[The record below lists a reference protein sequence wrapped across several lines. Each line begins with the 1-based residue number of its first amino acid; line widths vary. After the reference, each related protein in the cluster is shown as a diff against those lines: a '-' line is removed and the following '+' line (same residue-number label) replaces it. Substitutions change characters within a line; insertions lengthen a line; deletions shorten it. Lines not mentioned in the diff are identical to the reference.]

1 MLRRDS
7 REAVLQPAMSCIYWH
22 ENTGN
27 HEYEVTVGR
36 RQTMGS
42 FDTQHICTI
51 ALVGQGGSGK
61 TTLIE
66 SLLARTGAIGAAGSI
81 ERGSTTCDYDPRE
94 KEHGHSVKL
103 AVTHV
108 VHDDTL
114 IHLLDTPGY
123 LDFVG
128 QSLPALSAVET
139 AAIVINATSGV
150 ELMTR
155 RMMHWAK
162 MRDLCRIIIINR
174 IDAEDVDL
182 ARLLSDIQTEFGP
195 ECLPI
200 NLPAKNGNDVVDCFF
215 QPDGESDLMPV
226 ADAHTALVDQVVE
239 VDEELMTLYLDQG
252 HIRPEQLHEPFERAL
267 REGHLV
273 PVCFVSG
280 HTGAGVDLLLNA
292 FSKLMPNP
300 TEGNPP
306 QFLRGEGDQA
316 EPLQAEP
323 DPSKHVLAHVFKV
336 EIDPFIGKLG
346 VFRVHQGTV
355 TPNTQLFIGDA
366 RKPFKVAHL
375 YQLQG
380 KNHVEVDSAVPGDIV
395 AVAKI
400 DDIHYDAVL
409 HDSQEDNHIHLK
421 PLDFPQPVFGL
432 ALEATRHGDEQKL
445 ADVLHRMSAEDP
457 TLKVEQDTTLNETVL
472 RGLGELH
479 LRLAME
485 KMEKAYGLQLAT
497 RPPRIP
503 YRETIRATA
512 EGHCRHKKQTGGAG
526 QFGEVY
532 LRITPLERGSG
543 FQFVD
548 EIKGGVIP
556 NQFIP
561 AVEKGVRSV
570 LESGPLSGHKMQDV
584 KVTVYDGKHHS
595 VDSKEVAFVA
605 AGRKAFL
612 EAVTKAKPVV
622 LEPIVDIEVLVPQ
635 EAIGDISGDLASRRG
650 QVSGNDALS
659 GGMMKLTGKVPL
671 AELDN
676 YQSRLKSITGGA
688 GSYAIEFSHYEQAPV
703 DVQQR
708 LVSEHKPA
716 QQED

>member
-1 MLRRDS
+1 
-7 REAVLQPAMSCIYWH
+7 
-22 ENTGN
+22 
-27 HEYEVTVGR
+27 
-36 RQTMGS
+36 MGS
-42 FDTQHICTI
+42 FDTQHIRTI
-51 ALVGQGGSGK
+51 GLVGQGGAGK
-61 TTLIE
+61 TILIE
-66 SLLARTGAIGAAGSI
+66 SLLERTGAIGAAGAV
-81 ERGSTTCDYDPRE
+81 ERGSTVCDYDARE

-103 AVTHV
+103 AVANV
-108 VHDDTL
+108 IHDDTL
-114 IHLLDTPGY
+114 IYLIDTPGY

-139 AAIVINATSGV
+139 AAIVINAPSGV

-155 RMMHWAK
+155 RMMEWAK
-162 MRDLCRIIIINR
+162 SRDLCRMIIINR
-174 IDAEDVDL
+174 IDAEGVDL
-182 ARLLSDIQTEFGP
+182 PKLLKDIQAEFGS

-200 NLPAKNGNDVVDCFF
+200 NLPANNGTEVVDCFF
-215 QPDGESDLMPV
+215 RPEGDSDLMPV
-226 ADAHTALVDQVVE
+226 AEAHTALVDQVVE
-239 VDEELMTLYLDQG
+239 VDEELMTLYLEQG
-252 HIRPEQLHEPFERAL
+252 DVKPEQLHEPFERAM

-273 PVCFVSG
+273 PVCFASAR
-280 HTGAGVDLLLNA
+280 TGAGMDLLLNA

-300 TEGNPP
+300 SEGNPP
-306 QFLRGEGDQA
+306 HFLRGEGAEA
-316 EPLQAEP
+316 EPFHSEP
-323 DPSKHVLAHVFKV
+323 DPAKHVLAHVFKV

-366 RKPFKVAHL
+366 RKPFKVSHL
-375 YQLQG
+375 YRLQG
-380 KNHVEVDSAVPGDIV
+380 KEHVEIDQAVPGDIV
-395 AVAKI
+395 AVAKV
-400 DDIHYDAVL
+400 DDIHFDAVL
-409 HDSQEDNHIHLK
+409 HDAQEDSHIHLK

-432 ALEATRHGDEQKL
+432 ALEATRHGDEQKM
-445 ADVLHRMSAEDP
+445 ADVLHRMSSEDP
-457 TLKVEQDTTLNETVL
+457 TLKIEHDTTLNETVL
-472 RGLGELH
+472 RGLGDLH
-479 LRLAME
+479 LRLTME
-485 KMEKAYGLQLAT
+485 KMEKTFGLQLAT

-512 EGHCRHKKQTGGAG
+512 QGHCRHKKQTGGAG

-532 LRITPLERGSG
+532 LRIAPLERGSG

-548 EIKGGVIP
+548 ESKGGVIP

-584 KVTVYDGKHHS
+584 KVIVYDGKHHS

-605 AGRKAFL
+605 AGRKAFIS
-612 EAVTKAKPVV
+612 AVEKAKPVV
-622 LEPIVDIEVLVPQ
+622 LEPIVDIEVMVPQ

-688 GSYAIEFSHYEQAPV
+688 GSYAIQFSHYEQVPPN
-703 DVQQR
+703 VQQQ

-716 QQED
+716 QED

>member
-1 MLRRDS
+1 M
-7 REAVLQPAMSCIYWH
+7 H
-22 ENTGN
+22 
-27 HEYEVTVGR
+27 
-36 RQTMGS
+36 TMGS
-42 FDTQHICTI
+42 FDTQHIRTI
-51 ALVGQGGSGK
+51 GFVGQGGAGK

-66 SLLARTGAIGAAGSI
+66 GLLERSGAIGAAGSV
-81 ERGSTTCDYDPRE
+81 ERGSTVCDYDARE

-103 AVTHV
+103 ALTNIA
-108 VHDDTL
+108 HDDTL
-114 IHLLDTPGY
+114 IYLIDTPGY

-139 AAIVINATSGV
+139 AVIVINAPSGV

-155 RMMHWAK
+155 RMMEWARS
-162 MRDLCRIIIINR
+162 RDLCRMIIINR
-174 IDAEDVDL
+174 IDAEGVDL
-182 ARLLSDIQTEFGP
+182 PSLLKNIRAEFGT

-200 NLPAKNGNDVVDCFF
+200 NLPTNNGTEVVDCFF

-226 ADAHTALVDQVVE
+226 AEAHTALVDQVVE
-239 VDEELMTLYLDQG
+239 VDEELMELYLDQG
-252 HIRPEQLHEPFERAL
+252 HVKPEQLHEPFERAL

-273 PVCFVSG
+273 PVCFTSARS
-280 HTGAGVDLLLNA
+280 GAGMDLLLNA
-292 FSKLMPNP
+292 LSRLMPNP

-306 QFLRGEGDQA
+306 QFLRGEDAEA
-316 EPLQAEP
+316 EPFHSEP

-366 RKPFKVAHL
+366 RKPFKVSHL
-375 YQLQG
+375 YRLQG
-380 KNHVEVDSAVPGDIV
+380 KTHVEIDHAVPGDIV
-395 AVAKI
+395 AVAKV
-400 DDIHYDAVL
+400 DDIHFDAVL
-409 HDSQEDNHIHLK
+409 HDAQEDNHIHLK

-432 ALEATRHGDEQKL
+432 ALEAIRHGDEQKM
-445 ADVLHRMSAEDP
+445 ADVLHRMCSEDP
-457 TLKVEQDTTLNETVL
+457 TLRIEHDTTLNETVL
-472 RGLGELH
+472 RGLGDLH
-479 LRLAME
+479 LRLTME
-485 KMEKAYGLQLAT
+485 KMEKTFGLQLAT

-512 EGHCRHKKQTGGAG
+512 QGHCRHKKQTGGAG

-532 LRITPLERGSG
+532 LRIAPLERGAG

-570 LESGPLSGHKMQDV
+570 LDSGPLSGHKMQDV

-605 AGRKAFL
+605 AGRKAFVD
-612 EAVTKAKPVV
+612 AVEKAKPVV
-622 LEPIVDIEVLVPQ
+622 LEPIVDIEVMVPQ

-688 GSYAIEFSHYEQAPV
+688 GSYAIEFSHYEQVPPN
-703 DVQQR
+703 VQQQ
-708 LVSEHKPA
+708 LVAEHKPA
-716 QQED
+716 QQDD

>member
-1 MLRRDS
+1 
-7 REAVLQPAMSCIYWH
+7 
-22 ENTGN
+22 
-27 HEYEVTVGR
+27 
-36 RQTMGS
+36 MGS
-42 FDTQHICTI
+42 FDTQHIRTI
-51 ALVGQGGSGK
+51 GLVGQGGAGK
-61 TTLIE
+61 TILIE
-66 SLLARTGAIGAAGSI
+66 SLLERSGAIGAAGAV
-81 ERGSTTCDYDPRE
+81 ERGSTVCDYDARE

-103 AVTHV
+103 ALANVI
-108 VHDDTL
+108 HDDTL
-114 IHLLDTPGY
+114 IYLIDTPGY

-139 AAIVINATSGV
+139 AAIVINAPSGV

-155 RMMHWAK
+155 RMMEWAK
-162 MRDLCRIIIINR
+162 SRDLCRMIIINR
-174 IDAEDVDL
+174 IDAEGVDL
-182 ARLLSDIQTEFGP
+182 PKLLKDIQAEFGS

-200 NLPAKNGNDVVDCFF
+200 NLPANNGTEVVDCFF
-215 QPDGESDLMPV
+215 QPEGDSDLMPV
-226 ADAHTALVDQVVE
+226 AEAHTALVDQVVE
-239 VDEELMTLYLDQG
+239 VDEELMTLYLEQG
-252 HIRPEQLHEPFERAL
+252 DVKPEQLHEPFERAM

-273 PVCFVSG
+273 PVCFASAR
-280 HTGAGVDLLLNA
+280 TGAGMDLLLNA

-306 QFLRGEGDQA
+306 HFLRGEGPEA
-316 EPLQAEP
+316 EPFHSEP
-323 DPSKHVLAHVFKV
+323 DPAKHVLAHVFKV

-366 RKPFKVAHL
+366 RKPFKVSHL
-375 YQLQG
+375 YRLQG
-380 KNHVEVDSAVPGDIV
+380 KEHVEIDQAVPGDIV
-395 AVAKI
+395 AVAKV
-400 DDIHYDAVL
+400 DDIHFDAVL
-409 HDSQEDNHIHLK
+409 HDAQEDSHIHLK

-432 ALEATRHGDEQKL
+432 ALEATRHGDEQKM
-445 ADVLHRMSAEDP
+445 ADVLHRMSSEDP
-457 TLKVEQDTTLNETVL
+457 TLKIEHDTTLNETVL
-472 RGLGELH
+472 RGLGDLH
-479 LRLAME
+479 LRLTME
-485 KMEKAYGLQLAT
+485 KMEKTFGLQLAT

-512 EGHCRHKKQTGGAG
+512 QGHCRHKKQTGGAG

-532 LRITPLERGSG
+532 LRIAPLERGSG

-548 EIKGGVIP
+548 ESKGGVIP

-584 KVTVYDGKHHS
+584 KVIVYDGKHHS

-605 AGRKAFL
+605 AGRKAFIS
-612 EAVTKAKPVV
+612 AVEKAKPVV
-622 LEPIVDIEVLVPQ
+622 LEPIVDIEVMVPQ

-688 GSYAIEFSHYEQAPV
+688 GSYAIQFSHYEQVPPN
-703 DVQQR
+703 VQQQ

-716 QQED
+716 QED

>member
-1 MLRRDS
+1 
-7 REAVLQPAMSCIYWH
+7 
-22 ENTGN
+22 
-27 HEYEVTVGR
+27 
-36 RQTMGS
+36 MGS
-42 FDTQHICTI
+42 FDTQHIRTI
-51 ALVGQGGSGK
+51 GLVGQGGSGK

-66 SLLARTGAIGAAGSI
+66 GLLERTGAIGAAGSV
-81 ERGSTTCDYDPRE
+81 ERGSTVGDYDARE

-103 AVTHV
+103 AVTNV
-108 VHDDTL
+108 ALDDTL
-114 IHLLDTPGY
+114 IYLIDTPGY

-139 AAIVINATSGV
+139 AAIVINAPSGV

-155 RMMHWAK
+155 RMMEWAK
-162 MRDLCRIIIINR
+162 SRDLCRMIIINR
-174 IDAEDVDL
+174 IDAEGVDL
-182 ARLLSDIQTEFGP
+182 PNLLKDIQAEFGS

-200 NLPAKNGNDVVDCFF
+200 NLPANNSSEVVDCFF
-215 QPDGESDLMPV
+215 QPEGESDLMPI
-226 ADAHTALVDQVVE
+226 AEAHTALVDQVVE
-239 VDEELMTLYLDQG
+239 VDEELMELYLEQG
-252 HIRPEQLHEPFERAL
+252 DVKPEQLHEPFERAL

-273 PVCFVSG
+273 PVCFVSAR
-280 HTGAGVDLLLNA
+280 TGAGMDLLLNA

-306 QFLRGEGDQA
+306 QFLRGEGAEA
-316 EPLQAEP
+316 EPFHSDP

-366 RKPFKVAHL
+366 RKPFKVSHL
-375 YQLQG
+375 YRLQG
-380 KNHVEVDSAVPGDIV
+380 KDHVEIKTAGPGDIV
-395 AVAKI
+395 AVAKV
-400 DDIHYDAVL
+400 DDIHFDAVL
-409 HDSQEDNHIHLK
+409 HDAQEDSHIHLK

-432 ALEATRHGDEQKL
+432 ALEATRHGDEQKM
-445 ADVLHRMSAEDP
+445 ADVLHRMSSEDP
-457 TLKVEQDTTLNETVL
+457 TLRIEHDTTLNETVL
-472 RGLGELH
+472 RGLGDLH
-479 LRLAME
+479 LRLTME
-485 KMEKAYGLQLAT
+485 KMEKTFGLQLAT

-503 YRETIRATA
+503 YRETIRGTA

-532 LRITPLERGSG
+532 LRIAPLERGTG

-570 LESGPLSGHKMQDV
+570 LDSGPLSGHKMQDV

-605 AGRKAFL
+605 AGRKAFIS
-612 EAVTKAKPVV
+612 AVEKAKPVV
-622 LEPIVDIEVLVPQ
+622 LEPIVDIEVMVPQ
-635 EAIGDISGDLASRRG
+635 EAIGDISGDLAQRRG

-688 GSYAIEFSHYEQAPV
+688 GSYAIEFSHYEQVPPN
-703 DVQQR
+703 VQQQ

>member
-1 MLRRDS
+1 
-7 REAVLQPAMSCIYWH
+7 
-22 ENTGN
+22 
-27 HEYEVTVGR
+27 
-36 RQTMGS
+36 MGS
-42 FDTQHICTI
+42 FDTEHVRTI

-66 SLLARTGAIGAAGSI
+66 SLLAHTGAIGTAGSI
-81 ERGSTTCDYDPRE
+81 ARGSTVCDYDPRE
-94 KEHGHSVKL
+94 KEHGHSIKL
-103 AVTHV
+103 AVTNIT
-108 VHDDTL
+108 HDGNL

-128 QSLPALSAVET
+128 QSLSALSAVET
-139 AAIVINATSGV
+139 AAIVINAPSGI

-155 RMMHWAK
+155 RMMNWAQS
-162 MRDLCRIIIINR
+162 RGLCRIIIINR
-174 IDAEDVDL
+174 IDADGVDL
-182 ARLLSDIQTEFGP
+182 AGLLADIQAEFGS

-200 NLPAKNGNDVVDCFF
+200 NLPASNATKVIDCFF
-215 QPDGESDLMPV
+215 RPDGESDLMPV
-226 ADAHTALVDQVVE
+226 AEAHTSLVDQVVE
-239 VDEELMTLYLDQG
+239 VDEELMAMYLDQG
-252 HIRPEQLHEPFERAL
+252 HITPEQLHEPFERAL

-273 PVCFVSG
+273 PVCFVSAQ
-280 HTGAGVDLLLNA
+280 TGAGIDLLLDA

-300 TEGNPP
+300 AEGNPP
-306 QFLRGEGDQA
+306 PFLRGEGEEA
-316 EPLQAEP
+316 KPLQAVP

-366 RKPFKVAHL
+366 RKPFKVSHL
-375 YQLQG
+375 YRLQG
-380 KNHVEVDSAVPGDIV
+380 KDHVEVNAAVPGDIV
-395 AVAKI
+395 AVAKV
-400 DDIHYDAVL
+400 DDIHFDAVL
-409 HDSQEDNHIHLK
+409 HDSQEDNHIHLE

-432 ALEATRHGDEQKL
+432 ALEPTRHGDEQKM

-457 TLKVEQDTTLNETVL
+457 TLIIEQDTTLNETVV

-479 LRLAME
+479 LRLSLE
-485 KMEKAYGLQLAT
+485 KMEKSYGLQVST

-532 LRITPLERGSG
+532 LRIAPLERGSG

-561 AVEKGVRSV
+561 AVEKGVRSM

-612 EAVTKAKPVV
+612 DAVQKAKPVV
-622 LEPIVDIEVLVPQ
+622 LEPVVNIEVTVPQ

-676 YQSRLKSITGGA
+676 YQSRLKSMTGGA
-688 GSYAIEFSHYEQAPV
+688 GSYSIEFSHYETAPPN
-703 DVQQR
+703 VQQQ
-708 LVSEHKPA
+708 LVAEHKPA
-716 QQED
+716 QHDD

>member
-1 MLRRDS
+1 
-7 REAVLQPAMSCIYWH
+7 
-22 ENTGN
+22 
-27 HEYEVTVGR
+27 
-36 RQTMGS
+36 MGS
-42 FDTQHICTI
+42 FDTQHIRTI
-51 ALVGQGGSGK
+51 GLVGQGGAGK
-61 TTLIE
+61 TILIE
-66 SLLARTGAIGAAGSI
+66 SLLERSGAIGAAGAV
-81 ERGSTTCDYDPRE
+81 ERGSTVCDYDARE

-103 AVTHV
+103 AVANV
-108 VHDDTL
+108 IHDDTL
-114 IHLLDTPGY
+114 IYLIDTPGY

-139 AAIVINATSGV
+139 AAIVINAPSGV

-155 RMMHWAK
+155 RMMEWAK
-162 MRDLCRIIIINR
+162 SRDLCRMIIINR
-174 IDAEDVDL
+174 IDAEGVDL
-182 ARLLSDIQTEFGP
+182 PKLLKDIQAEFGS

-200 NLPAKNGNDVVDCFF
+200 NLPANNGTEVVDCFF
-215 QPDGESDLMPV
+215 QPEGDSDLMPV
-226 ADAHTALVDQVVE
+226 AEAHTALVDQVVE
-239 VDEELMTLYLDQG
+239 VDEELMTLYLEQG
-252 HIRPEQLHEPFERAL
+252 DVKPEQLHEPFERAM

-273 PVCFVSG
+273 PVCFASAR
-280 HTGAGVDLLLNA
+280 TGAGMDLLLNA

-300 TEGNPP
+300 SEGNPP
-306 QFLRGEGDQA
+306 HFLRGEGAEA
-316 EPLQAEP
+316 EPFHSEP
-323 DPSKHVLAHVFKV
+323 DPAKHVLAHVFKV

-366 RKPFKVAHL
+366 RKPFKVSHL
-375 YQLQG
+375 YRLQG
-380 KNHVEVDSAVPGDIV
+380 KEHVEIDQAVPGDIV
-395 AVAKI
+395 AVAKV
-400 DDIHYDAVL
+400 DDIHFDAVL
-409 HDSQEDNHIHLK
+409 HDAQEDSHIHLK

-432 ALEATRHGDEQKL
+432 ALEATRHGDEQKM
-445 ADVLHRMSAEDP
+445 ADVLHRMSSEDP
-457 TLKVEQDTTLNETVL
+457 TLKIEHDTTLNETVL
-472 RGLGELH
+472 RGLGDLH
-479 LRLAME
+479 LRLTME
-485 KMEKAYGLQLAT
+485 KMEKTFGLQLAT

-512 EGHCRHKKQTGGAG
+512 QGHCRHKKQTGGAG

-532 LRITPLERGSG
+532 LRIAPLERGSG

-548 EIKGGVIP
+548 ESKGGVIP

-605 AGRKAFL
+605 AGRKAFIS
-612 EAVTKAKPVV
+612 AVEKAKPVV
-622 LEPIVDIEVLVPQ
+622 LEPIVDIEVMVPQ

-688 GSYAIEFSHYEQAPV
+688 GSYAIQFSHYEQVPPN
-703 DVQQR
+703 VQQQ

-716 QQED
+716 QED

>member
-1 MLRRDS
+1 
-7 REAVLQPAMSCIYWH
+7 
-22 ENTGN
+22 
-27 HEYEVTVGR
+27 
-36 RQTMGS
+36 MGS
-42 FDTQHICTI
+42 FDTQHIRTI
-51 ALVGQGGSGK
+51 GLVGQGGAGK
-61 TTLIE
+61 TILIE
-66 SLLARTGAIGAAGSI
+66 SLLERSGAIGAAGAV
-81 ERGSTTCDYDPRE
+81 ERGSTVCDYDARE

-103 AVTHV
+103 AVANV
-108 VHDDTL
+108 IHDDTL
-114 IHLLDTPGY
+114 IYLIDTPGY

-139 AAIVINATSGV
+139 AAIVINAPSGV

-155 RMMHWAK
+155 RMMEWAK
-162 MRDLCRIIIINR
+162 SRDLCRMIIINR
-174 IDAEDVDL
+174 IDAEGVDL
-182 ARLLSDIQTEFGP
+182 PKLLKDIQAEFGS

-200 NLPAKNGNDVVDCFF
+200 NLPANNGTEVVDCFF
-215 QPDGESDLMPV
+215 QPEGDSDLMPV
-226 ADAHTALVDQVVE
+226 AEAHTALVDQVVE
-239 VDEELMTLYLDQG
+239 VDEELMTLYLEQG
-252 HIRPEQLHEPFERAL
+252 DVKPEQLHEPFERAM

-273 PVCFVSG
+273 PVCFASAR
-280 HTGAGVDLLLNA
+280 TGAGMDLLLNA

-300 TEGNPP
+300 SEGNPP
-306 QFLRGEGDQA
+306 HFLRGEGPEA
-316 EPLQAEP
+316 EPFHSEP
-323 DPSKHVLAHVFKV
+323 DPAKHVLAHVFKV

-366 RKPFKVAHL
+366 RKPFKVSHL
-375 YQLQG
+375 YRLQG
-380 KNHVEVDSAVPGDIV
+380 KEHVEIDQAVPGDIV
-395 AVAKI
+395 AVAKV
-400 DDIHYDAVL
+400 DDIHFDAVL
-409 HDSQEDNHIHLK
+409 HDAQEDSHIHLK

-432 ALEATRHGDEQKL
+432 ALEATRHGDEQKM
-445 ADVLHRMSAEDP
+445 ADVLHRMSSEDP
-457 TLKVEQDTTLNETVL
+457 TLKIEHDTTLNETVL
-472 RGLGELH
+472 RGLGDLH
-479 LRLAME
+479 LRLTME
-485 KMEKAYGLQLAT
+485 KMEKTFGLQLAT

-512 EGHCRHKKQTGGAG
+512 QGHCRHKKQTGGAG

-532 LRITPLERGSG
+532 LRIAPLERGSG

-548 EIKGGVIP
+548 ESKGGVIP

-584 KVTVYDGKHHS
+584 KVIVYDGKHHS

-605 AGRKAFL
+605 AGRKAFIS
-612 EAVTKAKPVV
+612 AVEKAKPVV
-622 LEPIVDIEVLVPQ
+622 LEPIVDIEVMVPQ

-688 GSYAIEFSHYEQAPV
+688 GSYAIQFSHYEQVPPN
-703 DVQQR
+703 VQQQ

-716 QQED
+716 QED

>member
-1 MLRRDS
+1 
-7 REAVLQPAMSCIYWH
+7 
-22 ENTGN
+22 
-27 HEYEVTVGR
+27 
-36 RQTMGS
+36 MGS
-42 FDTQHICTI
+42 FDTQHIRTI
-51 ALVGQGGSGK
+51 GLVGQGGAGK
-61 TTLIE
+61 TILIE
-66 SLLARTGAIGAAGSI
+66 SLLERTGAIGAAGAV
-81 ERGSTTCDYDPRE
+81 ERGSTVCDYDARE

-103 AVTHV
+103 ALANVI
-108 VHDDTL
+108 HDDTL
-114 IHLLDTPGY
+114 IYLIDTPGY

-139 AAIVINATSGV
+139 AAIVINAPSGV

-155 RMMHWAK
+155 RMMEWARS
-162 MRDLCRIIIINR
+162 RDLCRMIIINR
-174 IDAEDVDL
+174 IDAEGVDL
-182 ARLLSDIQTEFGP
+182 PKLLKDIQAEFGS

-200 NLPAKNGNDVVDCFF
+200 NLPANNGTEVVDCFF
-215 QPDGESDLMPV
+215 QPEGDSDLMPV
-226 ADAHTALVDQVVE
+226 AEAHTALVDQVVE
-239 VDEELMTLYLDQG
+239 VDEELMTLYLEQG
-252 HIRPEQLHEPFERAL
+252 DVKPEQLHEPFERAM

-273 PVCFVSG
+273 PVCFASAR
-280 HTGAGVDLLLNA
+280 TGAGMDLLLNA

-300 TEGNPP
+300 SEGNPP
-306 QFLRGEGDQA
+306 HFLRGEGAEA
-316 EPLQAEP
+316 EPFHSEP
-323 DPSKHVLAHVFKV
+323 DPAKHVLAHVFKV

-366 RKPFKVAHL
+366 RKPFKVSHL
-375 YQLQG
+375 YRLQG
-380 KNHVEVDSAVPGDIV
+380 KEHVEIDQAVPGDIV
-395 AVAKI
+395 AVAKV
-400 DDIHYDAVL
+400 DDIHFDAVL
-409 HDSQEDNHIHLK
+409 HDAQEDSHIHLK

-432 ALEATRHGDEQKL
+432 ALEATRHGDEQKM
-445 ADVLHRMSAEDP
+445 ADVLHRMSSEDP
-457 TLKVEQDTTLNETVL
+457 TLKIEHDTTLNETVL
-472 RGLGELH
+472 RGLGDLH
-479 LRLAME
+479 LRLTME
-485 KMEKAYGLQLAT
+485 KMEKTFGLQLAT

-512 EGHCRHKKQTGGAG
+512 QGHCRHKKQTGGAG

-532 LRITPLERGSG
+532 LRIAPLERGSG

-548 EIKGGVIP
+548 ESKGGVIP

-584 KVTVYDGKHHS
+584 KVIVYDGKHHS

-605 AGRKAFL
+605 AGRKAFIS
-612 EAVTKAKPVV
+612 AVEKAKPVV
-622 LEPIVDIEVLVPQ
+622 LEPIVDIEVMVPQ

-688 GSYAIEFSHYEQAPV
+688 GSYAIQFSHYEQVPPN
-703 DVQQR
+703 VQQQ

-716 QQED
+716 QED

>member
-1 MLRRDS
+1 
-7 REAVLQPAMSCIYWH
+7 
-22 ENTGN
+22 
-27 HEYEVTVGR
+27 
-36 RQTMGS
+36 MGS
-42 FDTQHICTI
+42 FDTQHIRTI
-51 ALVGQGGSGK
+51 GLVGQGGAGK
-61 TTLIE
+61 TILIE
-66 SLLARTGAIGAAGSI
+66 SLLERSGAIGAAGAV
-81 ERGSTTCDYDPRE
+81 ERGSTVCDYDARE

-103 AVTHV
+103 ALANVI
-108 VHDDTL
+108 HDDTL
-114 IHLLDTPGY
+114 IYLIDTPGY

-139 AAIVINATSGV
+139 AAIVINAPSGV

-155 RMMHWAK
+155 RMMEWARS
-162 MRDLCRIIIINR
+162 RDLCRMIIINR
-174 IDAEDVDL
+174 IDAEGVDL
-182 ARLLSDIQTEFGP
+182 PKLLKDIQAEFGP

-200 NLPAKNGNDVVDCFF
+200 NLPANNGTEVVDCFF
-215 QPDGESDLMPV
+215 QPEGDSDLMPV
-226 ADAHTALVDQVVE
+226 AEAHTALVDQVVE
-239 VDEELMTLYLDQG
+239 VDEELMTLYLEQG
-252 HIRPEQLHEPFERAL
+252 DVKPEQLHEPFERAM

-273 PVCFVSG
+273 PVCFASAR
-280 HTGAGVDLLLNA
+280 TGAGMDLLLNA

-300 TEGNPP
+300 SEGNPP
-306 QFLRGEGDQA
+306 HFLRGEGAEA
-316 EPLQAEP
+316 EPFHSEP
-323 DPSKHVLAHVFKV
+323 DPAKHVLAHVFKV

-366 RKPFKVAHL
+366 RKPFKVSHL
-375 YQLQG
+375 YRLQG
-380 KNHVEVDSAVPGDIV
+380 KEHVEIDQAVPGDIV
-395 AVAKI
+395 AVAKV
-400 DDIHYDAVL
+400 DDIHFDAVL
-409 HDSQEDNHIHLK
+409 HDAQEDSHIHLK

-432 ALEATRHGDEQKL
+432 ALEATRHGDEQKM
-445 ADVLHRMSAEDP
+445 ADVLHRMSSEDP
-457 TLKVEQDTTLNETVL
+457 TLKIEHDTTLNETVL
-472 RGLGELH
+472 RGLGDLH
-479 LRLAME
+479 LRLTME
-485 KMEKAYGLQLAT
+485 KMEKTFGLQLAT

-512 EGHCRHKKQTGGAG
+512 QGHCRHKKQTGGAG

-532 LRITPLERGSG
+532 LRIAPLERGSG

-548 EIKGGVIP
+548 ESKGGVIP

-584 KVTVYDGKHHS
+584 KVIVYDGKHHS

-605 AGRKAFL
+605 AGRKAFIS
-612 EAVTKAKPVV
+612 AVEKAKPVV
-622 LEPIVDIEVLVPQ
+622 LEPIVDIEVMVPQ

-688 GSYAIEFSHYEQAPV
+688 GSYAIQFSHYEQVPPN
-703 DVQQR
+703 VQQQ

-716 QQED
+716 QED

>member
-1 MLRRDS
+1 
-7 REAVLQPAMSCIYWH
+7 
-22 ENTGN
+22 
-27 HEYEVTVGR
+27 
-36 RQTMGS
+36 MGS
-42 FDTQHICTI
+42 FDTQHIRTI
-51 ALVGQGGSGK
+51 GLVGQGGAGK
-61 TTLIE
+61 TILIE
-66 SLLARTGAIGAAGSI
+66 SLLERSGAIGAAGAV
-81 ERGSTTCDYDPRE
+81 ERGSTVCDYDARE

-103 AVTHV
+103 AVANV
-108 VHDDTL
+108 IHDDTL
-114 IHLLDTPGY
+114 IYLIDTPGY

-139 AAIVINATSGV
+139 AAIVINAPSGV

-155 RMMHWAK
+155 RMMEWAK
-162 MRDLCRIIIINR
+162 SRDLCRMIIINR
-174 IDAEDVDL
+174 IDAEGVDL
-182 ARLLSDIQTEFGP
+182 PKLLKDIQAEFGS

-200 NLPAKNGNDVVDCFF
+200 NLPANNGTEVVDCFF
-215 QPDGESDLMPV
+215 RPEGDSDLMPV
-226 ADAHTALVDQVVE
+226 AEAHTALVDQVVE
-239 VDEELMTLYLDQG
+239 VDEELMTLYLEQG
-252 HIRPEQLHEPFERAL
+252 DVKPEQLHEPFERAM

-273 PVCFVSG
+273 PVCFASAR
-280 HTGAGVDLLLNA
+280 TGAGMDLLLNA

-300 TEGNPP
+300 SEGNPP
-306 QFLRGEGDQA
+306 HFLRGEGAEA
-316 EPLQAEP
+316 EPFHSEP
-323 DPSKHVLAHVFKV
+323 DPAKHVLAHVFKV

-366 RKPFKVAHL
+366 RKPFKVSHL
-375 YQLQG
+375 YRLQG
-380 KNHVEVDSAVPGDIV
+380 KEHVEIDQAVPGDIV
-395 AVAKI
+395 AVAKV
-400 DDIHYDAVL
+400 DDIHFDAVL
-409 HDSQEDNHIHLK
+409 HDAQEDSHIHLK

-432 ALEATRHGDEQKL
+432 ALEATRHGDEQKM
-445 ADVLHRMSAEDP
+445 ADVLHRMSSEDP
-457 TLKVEQDTTLNETVL
+457 TLKIEHDTTLNETVL
-472 RGLGELH
+472 RGLGDLH
-479 LRLAME
+479 LRLTME
-485 KMEKAYGLQLAT
+485 KMEKTFGLQLAT

-512 EGHCRHKKQTGGAG
+512 QGHCRHKKQTGGAG

-532 LRITPLERGSG
+532 LRIAPLERGSG

-548 EIKGGVIP
+548 ESKGGVIP

-584 KVTVYDGKHHS
+584 KVIVYDGKHHS

-605 AGRKAFL
+605 AGRKAFIS
-612 EAVTKAKPVV
+612 AVEKAKPVV
-622 LEPIVDIEVLVPQ
+622 LEPIVDIEVMVPQ

-688 GSYAIEFSHYEQAPV
+688 GSYAIQFSHYEQVPPN
-703 DVQQR
+703 VQQQ

-716 QQED
+716 QED

>member
-1 MLRRDS
+1 
-7 REAVLQPAMSCIYWH
+7 MS
-22 ENTGN
+22 
-27 HEYEVTVGR
+27 
-36 RQTMGS
+36 S
-42 FDTQHICTI
+42 FDTQQIRTI

-66 SLLARTGAIGAAGSI
+66 SLLAHTGAVGAAGNV
-81 ERGSTTCDYDPRE
+81 ERGSTVCDYDPRE

-103 AVTHV
+103 AVTNIT
-108 VHDDTL
+108 HDETL
-114 IHLLDTPGY
+114 IHMLDTPGY

-139 AAIVINATSGV
+139 AAIVINAASGI

-155 RMMHWAK
+155 RMMTWAK
-162 MRDLCRIIIINR
+162 TRDLCRVIIINR
-174 IDAEDVDL
+174 IDAEGVDL
-182 ARLLSDIQTEFGP
+182 ARLLADIQAEFGP

-200 NLPAKNGNDVVDCFF
+200 NLPAENGSRVVDCFF
-215 QPDGESDLMPV
+215 NPDGDSDLTPV
-226 ADAHTALVDQVVE
+226 SDAHTSLVDQVVE

-252 HIRPEQLHEPFERAL
+252 HVTPEQLHEPFERAL

-273 PVCFVSG
+273 PVCFVSARS
-280 HTGAGVDLLLNA
+280 GAGVNLLLDA

-306 QFLRGEGDQA
+306 QFLRGEGEEA
-316 EPLQAEP
+316 EPFHSEP
-323 DPSKHVLAHVFKV
+323 DPAQHVLAHVFKV

-355 TPNTQLFIGDA
+355 TPNTQLYVGDA

-375 YQLQG
+375 YRLQG
-380 KNHVEVDSAVPGDIV
+380 KTHTEVQRAVPGDIV
-395 AVAKI
+395 AVAKV
-400 DDIHYDAVL
+400 DEIHFDAVL
-409 HDSQEDNHIHLK
+409 HDSQEDSHIHLK
-421 PLDFPQPVFGL
+421 PLDFPQAVFGL
-432 ALEATRHGDEQKL
+432 ALEASRHGDEQKM

-457 TLKVEQDTTLNETVL
+457 TLRVEHEAALNETVV

-479 LRLAME
+479 LRLSLE
-485 KMEKAYGLQLAT
+485 KMEKAYGLQLTT

-532 LRITPLERGSG
+532 LRVAPLERGAG

-548 EIKGGVIP
+548 ESKGGVIP

-605 AGRKAFL
+605 AGRKAFMD
-612 EAVTKAKPVV
+612 AVTKAKPVV
-622 LEPIVDIEVLVPQ
+622 LEPIVDIEITVPQ

-650 QVSGNDALS
+650 QVSGNDAMS

-671 AELDN
+671 SELDN

-688 GSYAIEFSHYEQAPV
+688 GSYAIEFSHYEQVPPN
-703 DVQQR
+703 VQQQ
-708 LVSEHKPA
+708 LVSEYKPA
-716 QQED
+716 HQED

>member
-1 MLRRDS
+1 
-7 REAVLQPAMSCIYWH
+7 
-22 ENTGN
+22 
-27 HEYEVTVGR
+27 
-36 RQTMGS
+36 MGS
-42 FDTQHICTI
+42 FDTQHIRTI
-51 ALVGQGGSGK
+51 GLVGQGGAGK
-61 TTLIE
+61 TILIE
-66 SLLARTGAIGAAGSI
+66 SLLERSGAIGAAGAV
-81 ERGSTTCDYDPRE
+81 ERGSTVCDYDARE

-103 AVTHV
+103 AVANV
-108 VHDDTL
+108 IHDDTL
-114 IHLLDTPGY
+114 IYLIDTPGY

-139 AAIVINATSGV
+139 AAIVINAPSGV

-155 RMMHWAK
+155 RMMEWARS
-162 MRDLCRIIIINR
+162 RDLCRMIIINR
-174 IDAEDVDL
+174 IDAEGVDL
-182 ARLLSDIQTEFGP
+182 PKLLKDIQAEFGS

-200 NLPAKNGNDVVDCFF
+200 NLPANNGTEVVDCFF
-215 QPDGESDLMPV
+215 QPEGDSDLMPV
-226 ADAHTALVDQVVE
+226 AEAHTALVDQVVE
-239 VDEELMTLYLDQG
+239 VDEELMTLYLEQG
-252 HIRPEQLHEPFERAL
+252 DVKPEQLHEPFERAM

-273 PVCFVSG
+273 PVCFASAR
-280 HTGAGVDLLLNA
+280 TGAGMDLLLNA

-300 TEGNPP
+300 SEGNPP
-306 QFLRGEGDQA
+306 HFLRGEGPEA
-316 EPLQAEP
+316 EPFHSEP
-323 DPSKHVLAHVFKV
+323 DPAKHVLAHVFKV

-366 RKPFKVAHL
+366 RKPFKVSHL
-375 YQLQG
+375 YRLQG
-380 KNHVEVDSAVPGDIV
+380 KEHVEIDQAVPGDIV
-395 AVAKI
+395 AVAKV
-400 DDIHYDAVL
+400 DDIHFDAVL
-409 HDSQEDNHIHLK
+409 HDAQEDSHIHLK

-432 ALEATRHGDEQKL
+432 ALEATRHGDEQKM
-445 ADVLHRMSAEDP
+445 ADVLHRMSSEDP
-457 TLKVEQDTTLNETVL
+457 TLKIEHDTTLNETVL
-472 RGLGELH
+472 RGLGDLH
-479 LRLAME
+479 LRLTME
-485 KMEKAYGLQLAT
+485 KMEKTFGLQLAT

-512 EGHCRHKKQTGGAG
+512 QGHCRHKKQTGGAG

-532 LRITPLERGSG
+532 LRIAPLERGSG

-548 EIKGGVIP
+548 ESKGGVIP

-605 AGRKAFL
+605 AGRKAFIS
-612 EAVTKAKPVV
+612 AVEKAKPVV
-622 LEPIVDIEVLVPQ
+622 LEPIVDIEVMVPQ

-688 GSYAIEFSHYEQAPV
+688 GSYAIQFSHYEQVPPN
-703 DVQQR
+703 VQQQ

-716 QQED
+716 QED

>member
-1 MLRRDS
+1 
-7 REAVLQPAMSCIYWH
+7 MS
-22 ENTGN
+22 
-27 HEYEVTVGR
+27 
-36 RQTMGS
+36 S
-42 FDTQHICTI
+42 FDTQQIRTI

-66 SLLARTGAIGAAGSI
+66 SLLAQTGAIGAAGNV
-81 ERGSTTCDYDPRE
+81 ERGSTVCDYDPRE

-103 AVTHV
+103 AVTNIT
-108 VHDDTL
+108 HDDTL

-139 AAIVINATSGV
+139 AAIVINAASGI

-155 RMMHWAK
+155 RMMMWAK
-162 MRDLCRIIIINR
+162 ARDLCRVIIINR
-174 IDAEDVDL
+174 IDAEGVDL
-182 ARLLSDIQTEFGP
+182 ARLLADIQAEFGP

-200 NLPAKNGNDVVDCFF
+200 NLPAENGSRVVDCFF
-215 QPDGESDLMPV
+215 NPDGHSDLMPV
-226 ADAHTALVDQVVE
+226 SDAHTSLVDQVVE

-252 HIRPEQLHEPFERAL
+252 HVTPEQLHEPFERAL

-273 PVCFVSG
+273 PVCFVSARS
-280 HTGAGVDLLLNA
+280 GAGVNLLLDA

-306 QFLRGEGDQA
+306 QFLRGEGEGA
-316 EPLQAEP
+316 EPFHSEP
-323 DPSKHVLAHVFKV
+323 DPAQHVLAHVFKV

-355 TPNTQLFIGDA
+355 TPNTQLYVGDA

-375 YQLQG
+375 YRLQG
-380 KNHVEVDSAVPGDIV
+380 KTHTEVERAVPGDIV
-395 AVAKI
+395 AVAKV
-400 DDIHYDAVL
+400 DDIHFDAVL
-409 HDSQEDNHIHLK
+409 HDSQEDSHIHLK

-432 ALEATRHGDEQKL
+432 ALEASRHGDEQKM

-457 TLKVEQDTTLNETVL
+457 TLRVEQEAVLNETVV

-479 LRLAME
+479 LRLSLE
-485 KMEKAYGLQLAT
+485 KMEKAYGLQLTT

-532 LRITPLERGSG
+532 LRVAPLERGAG

-605 AGRKAFL
+605 AGRKAFM

-622 LEPIVDIEVLVPQ
+622 LEPIVDIEITVPQ

-650 QVSGNDALS
+650 QVSGNDAMS

-671 AELDN
+671 SELDN

-688 GSYAIEFSHYEQAPV
+688 GSYAIEFSHYEQVPPN
-703 DVQQR
+703 VQQQ
-708 LVSEHKPA
+708 LVSEYKPA

>member
-1 MLRRDS
+1 
-7 REAVLQPAMSCIYWH
+7 
-22 ENTGN
+22 
-27 HEYEVTVGR
+27 
-36 RQTMGS
+36 MGS
-42 FDTQHICTI
+42 FDTQHIRTI
-51 ALVGQGGSGK
+51 GLVGQGGAGK
-61 TTLIE
+61 TILIE
-66 SLLARTGAIGAAGSI
+66 SLLERTGAIGAAGAV
-81 ERGSTTCDYDPRE
+81 ERGSTVCDYDARE

-103 AVTHV
+103 AVANV
-108 VHDDTL
+108 IHDDTL
-114 IHLLDTPGY
+114 IYLIDTPGY

-139 AAIVINATSGV
+139 AAIVINAPSGV

-155 RMMHWAK
+155 RMMEWAK
-162 MRDLCRIIIINR
+162 SRDLCRMIIINR
-174 IDAEDVDL
+174 IDAEGVDL
-182 ARLLSDIQTEFGP
+182 PKLLKDIQAEFGS

-200 NLPAKNGNDVVDCFF
+200 NLPANNGTEVVDCFF
-215 QPDGESDLMPV
+215 QPEGDSDLMPV
-226 ADAHTALVDQVVE
+226 AEAHTALVDQVVE
-239 VDEELMTLYLDQG
+239 VDEELMTLYLEQG
-252 HIRPEQLHEPFERAL
+252 DVKPEQLHEPFERAM

-273 PVCFVSG
+273 PVCFASAR
-280 HTGAGVDLLLNA
+280 TGAGMDLLLNA

-300 TEGNPP
+300 SEGNPP
-306 QFLRGEGDQA
+306 HFLRGEGAEA
-316 EPLQAEP
+316 EPFHSEP
-323 DPSKHVLAHVFKV
+323 DPAKPVLAHVFKV

-366 RKPFKVAHL
+366 RKPFKVSHL
-375 YQLQG
+375 YRLQG
-380 KNHVEVDSAVPGDIV
+380 KEHVEIDQAVPGDIV
-395 AVAKI
+395 AVAKV
-400 DDIHYDAVL
+400 DDIHFDAVL
-409 HDSQEDNHIHLK
+409 HDAQEDSHIHLK

-432 ALEATRHGDEQKL
+432 ALEATRHGDEQKM
-445 ADVLHRMSAEDP
+445 ADVLHRMSSEDP
-457 TLKVEQDTTLNETVL
+457 TLKIEHDTTLNETVL
-472 RGLGELH
+472 RGLGDLH
-479 LRLAME
+479 LRLTME
-485 KMEKAYGLQLAT
+485 KMEKTFGLQLAT

-512 EGHCRHKKQTGGAG
+512 QGHCRHKKQTGGAG

-532 LRITPLERGSG
+532 LRIAPLERGSG

-548 EIKGGVIP
+548 ESKGGVIP

-584 KVTVYDGKHHS
+584 KVIVYDGKHHS

-605 AGRKAFL
+605 AGRKAFIS
-612 EAVTKAKPVV
+612 AVEKAKPVV
-622 LEPIVDIEVLVPQ
+622 LEPIVDIEVMVPQ

-688 GSYAIEFSHYEQAPV
+688 GSYAIQFSHYEQVPPN
-703 DVQQR
+703 VQQQ

-716 QQED
+716 QED

>member
-1 MLRRDS
+1 
-7 REAVLQPAMSCIYWH
+7 
-22 ENTGN
+22 
-27 HEYEVTVGR
+27 
-36 RQTMGS
+36 MGS
-42 FDTQHICTI
+42 FDTQHIRTI
-51 ALVGQGGSGK
+51 GLVGQGGAGK
-61 TTLIE
+61 TILIE
-66 SLLARTGAIGAAGSI
+66 SLLERTGAIGAAGAV
-81 ERGSTTCDYDPRE
+81 ERGSTVCDYDARE

-103 AVTHV
+103 AVANV
-108 VHDDTL
+108 IHDDTL
-114 IHLLDTPGY
+114 IYLIDTPGY

-139 AAIVINATSGV
+139 AAIVINAPSGV

-155 RMMHWAK
+155 RMMEWARS
-162 MRDLCRIIIINR
+162 RDLCRMIIINR
-174 IDAEDVDL
+174 IDAEGVDL
-182 ARLLSDIQTEFGP
+182 PKLLKDIQAEFGS

-200 NLPAKNGNDVVDCFF
+200 NLPANNGTEVVDCFF
-215 QPDGESDLMPV
+215 QPEGDSDLMPV
-226 ADAHTALVDQVVE
+226 AEAHTALVDQVVE
-239 VDEELMTLYLDQG
+239 VDEELMTLYLEQG
-252 HIRPEQLHEPFERAL
+252 DVKPEQLHEPFERAM

-273 PVCFVSG
+273 PVCFASAR
-280 HTGAGVDLLLNA
+280 TGAGMDLLLNA

-300 TEGNPP
+300 SEGNPP
-306 QFLRGEGDQA
+306 HFLRGEGAEA
-316 EPLQAEP
+316 EPFHSEP
-323 DPSKHVLAHVFKV
+323 DPAKHVLAHVFKV

-366 RKPFKVAHL
+366 RKPFKVSHL
-375 YQLQG
+375 YRLQG
-380 KNHVEVDSAVPGDIV
+380 KEHVEIDQAVPGDIV
-395 AVAKI
+395 AVAKV
-400 DDIHYDAVL
+400 DDIHFDAVL
-409 HDSQEDNHIHLK
+409 HDAQEDSHIHLK

-432 ALEATRHGDEQKL
+432 ALEATRHGDEQKM
-445 ADVLHRMSAEDP
+445 ADVLHRMSSEDP
-457 TLKVEQDTTLNETVL
+457 TLKIEHDTTLNETVL
-472 RGLGELH
+472 RGLGDLH
-479 LRLAME
+479 LRLTME
-485 KMEKAYGLQLAT
+485 KMEKTFGLQLAT

-512 EGHCRHKKQTGGAG
+512 QGHCRHKKQTGGAG

-532 LRITPLERGSG
+532 LRIAPLERGSG

-548 EIKGGVIP
+548 ESKGGVIP

-584 KVTVYDGKHHS
+584 KVIVYDGKHHS

-605 AGRKAFL
+605 AGRKAFIS
-612 EAVTKAKPVV
+612 AVEKAKPVV
-622 LEPIVDIEVLVPQ
+622 LEPIVDIEVMVPQ

-688 GSYAIEFSHYEQAPV
+688 GSYAIQFSHYEQVPPN
-703 DVQQR
+703 VQQQ

-716 QQED
+716 QED

>member
-1 MLRRDS
+1 
-7 REAVLQPAMSCIYWH
+7 
-22 ENTGN
+22 
-27 HEYEVTVGR
+27 
-36 RQTMGS
+36 MGS
-42 FDTQHICTI
+42 FDTQHIRTI
-51 ALVGQGGSGK
+51 GLVGQGGAGK
-61 TTLIE
+61 TILIE
-66 SLLARTGAIGAAGSI
+66 SLLERSGAIGAAGAV
-81 ERGSTTCDYDPRE
+81 ERGSTVCDYDARE

-103 AVTHV
+103 ALANVI
-108 VHDDTL
+108 HDDTL
-114 IHLLDTPGY
+114 IYLIDTPGY

-139 AAIVINATSGV
+139 AAIVINAPSGV

-155 RMMHWAK
+155 RMMEWAK
-162 MRDLCRIIIINR
+162 SRDLCRMIIINR
-174 IDAEDVDL
+174 IDAEGVDL
-182 ARLLSDIQTEFGP
+182 PKLLKDIQAEFGS

-200 NLPAKNGNDVVDCFF
+200 NLPANNGTEVVDCFF
-215 QPDGESDLMPV
+215 QPEGDSDLMPV
-226 ADAHTALVDQVVE
+226 AEAHTALVDQVVE
-239 VDEELMTLYLDQG
+239 VDEELMTLYLEQG
-252 HIRPEQLHEPFERAL
+252 DVKPEQLHEPFERAM

-273 PVCFVSG
+273 PVCFASAR
-280 HTGAGVDLLLNA
+280 TGAGMDLLLNA

-300 TEGNPP
+300 SEGNPP
-306 QFLRGEGDQA
+306 HFLRGEGAEA
-316 EPLQAEP
+316 EPFHSEP
-323 DPSKHVLAHVFKV
+323 DPAKHVLAHVFKV

-366 RKPFKVAHL
+366 RKPFKVSHL
-375 YQLQG
+375 YRLQG
-380 KNHVEVDSAVPGDIV
+380 KEHVEIDQAVPGDIV
-395 AVAKI
+395 AVAKV
-400 DDIHYDAVL
+400 DDIHFDAVL
-409 HDSQEDNHIHLK
+409 HDAQEDSHIHLK

-432 ALEATRHGDEQKL
+432 ALEATRHGDEQKM
-445 ADVLHRMSAEDP
+445 ADVLHRMSSEDP
-457 TLKVEQDTTLNETVL
+457 TLKIEHDTTLNETVL
-472 RGLGELH
+472 RGLGDLH
-479 LRLAME
+479 LRLTME
-485 KMEKAYGLQLAT
+485 KMEKTFGLQLAT

-512 EGHCRHKKQTGGAG
+512 QGHCRHKKQTGGAG

-532 LRITPLERGSG
+532 LRIAPLERGSG

-548 EIKGGVIP
+548 ESKGGVIP

-605 AGRKAFL
+605 AGRKAFIS
-612 EAVTKAKPVV
+612 AVEKAKPVV
-622 LEPIVDIEVLVPQ
+622 LEPIVDIEVMVPQ

-688 GSYAIEFSHYEQAPV
+688 GSYAIQFSHYEQVPPN
-703 DVQQR
+703 VQQQ

-716 QQED
+716 QED

>member
-1 MLRRDS
+1 
-7 REAVLQPAMSCIYWH
+7 
-22 ENTGN
+22 
-27 HEYEVTVGR
+27 
-36 RQTMGS
+36 MGS

-103 AVTHV
+103 AITHV

-114 IHLLDTPGY
+114 IHMLDTPGY

-139 AAIVINATSGV
+139 AAIVINAASGV

-182 ARLLSDIQTEFGP
+182 ARLLSDIQAEFGP

-200 NLPAKNGNDVVDCFF
+200 NLPAKNGKDVVDCFF
-215 QPDGESDLMPV
+215 QPDGDSDLMPV

-485 KMEKAYGLQLAT
+485 KMEKTYGLQLAT

-532 LRITPLERGSG
+532 LRITPLERGGG

-584 KVTVYDGKHHS
+584 RVTVYDGKHHS

-650 QVSGNDALS
+650 QVSGNDTLS

>member
-1 MLRRDS
+1 
-7 REAVLQPAMSCIYWH
+7 
-22 ENTGN
+22 
-27 HEYEVTVGR
+27 
-36 RQTMGS
+36 MGS
-42 FDTQHICTI
+42 FDTQHIRTI
-51 ALVGQGGSGK
+51 GLVGQGGAGK
-61 TTLIE
+61 TILIE
-66 SLLARTGAIGAAGSI
+66 SLLERSGAIGAAGAV
-81 ERGSTTCDYDPRE
+81 ERGSTVCDYDARE

-103 AVTHV
+103 AVANV
-108 VHDDTL
+108 IHDDTL
-114 IHLLDTPGY
+114 IYLIDTPGY

-139 AAIVINATSGV
+139 AAIVINAPSGV

-155 RMMHWAK
+155 RMMEWARS
-162 MRDLCRIIIINR
+162 RDLCRMIIINR
-174 IDAEDVDL
+174 IDAEGVDL
-182 ARLLSDIQTEFGP
+182 PKLLKDIQAEFGP

-200 NLPAKNGNDVVDCFF
+200 NLPANNGTEVVDCFF
-215 QPDGESDLMPV
+215 QPEGDSDLMPV
-226 ADAHTALVDQVVE
+226 AEAHTALVDQVVE
-239 VDEELMTLYLDQG
+239 VDEELMTLYLEQG
-252 HIRPEQLHEPFERAL
+252 DVKPEQLHEPFERAM

-273 PVCFVSG
+273 PVCFASAR
-280 HTGAGVDLLLNA
+280 TGAGMDLLLNA

-300 TEGNPP
+300 SEGNPP
-306 QFLRGEGDQA
+306 HFLRGEGPEA
-316 EPLQAEP
+316 EPFHSEP
-323 DPSKHVLAHVFKV
+323 DPAKHVLAHVFKV

-366 RKPFKVAHL
+366 RKPFKVSHL
-375 YQLQG
+375 YRLQG
-380 KNHVEVDSAVPGDIV
+380 KEHVEIDQAVPGDIV
-395 AVAKI
+395 AVAKV
-400 DDIHYDAVL
+400 DDIHFDAVL
-409 HDSQEDNHIHLK
+409 HDAQEDSHIHLK

-432 ALEATRHGDEQKL
+432 ALEATRHGDEQKM
-445 ADVLHRMSAEDP
+445 ADVLHRMSSEDP
-457 TLKVEQDTTLNETVL
+457 TLKIEHDTTLNETVL
-472 RGLGELH
+472 RGLGDLH
-479 LRLAME
+479 LRLTME
-485 KMEKAYGLQLAT
+485 KMEKTFGLQLAT

-512 EGHCRHKKQTGGAG
+512 QGHCRHKKQTGGAG

-532 LRITPLERGSG
+532 LRIAPLERGSG

-548 EIKGGVIP
+548 ESKGGVIP

-605 AGRKAFL
+605 AGRKAFIS
-612 EAVTKAKPVV
+612 AVEKAKPVV
-622 LEPIVDIEVLVPQ
+622 LEPIVDIEVMVPQ

-688 GSYAIEFSHYEQAPV
+688 GSYAIQFSHYEQVPPN
-703 DVQQR
+703 VQQQ

-716 QQED
+716 QED

>member
-1 MLRRDS
+1 
-7 REAVLQPAMSCIYWH
+7 
-22 ENTGN
+22 
-27 HEYEVTVGR
+27 
-36 RQTMGS
+36 MGS
-42 FDTQHICTI
+42 FDTQHIRTI
-51 ALVGQGGSGK
+51 GLVGQGGAGK
-61 TTLIE
+61 TILIE
-66 SLLARTGAIGAAGSI
+66 SLLERSGAIGAAGAV
-81 ERGSTTCDYDPRE
+81 ERGSTVCDYDARE

-103 AVTHV
+103 AVANV
-108 VHDDTL
+108 IHDDTL
-114 IHLLDTPGY
+114 IYLIDTPGY

-139 AAIVINATSGV
+139 AAIVINAPSGV

-155 RMMHWAK
+155 RMMEWAK
-162 MRDLCRIIIINR
+162 SRDLCRMIIINR
-174 IDAEDVDL
+174 IDAEGVDL
-182 ARLLSDIQTEFGP
+182 PKLLKDIQAEFGP

-200 NLPAKNGNDVVDCFF
+200 NLPANNGTEVVDCFF
-215 QPDGESDLMPV
+215 QPEGDSDLMPV
-226 ADAHTALVDQVVE
+226 AEAHTALVDQVVE
-239 VDEELMTLYLDQG
+239 VDEELMTLYLEQG
-252 HIRPEQLHEPFERAL
+252 DVKPEQLHEPFERAM

-273 PVCFVSG
+273 PVCFASAR
-280 HTGAGVDLLLNA
+280 TGAGMDLLLNA

-300 TEGNPP
+300 SEGNPP
-306 QFLRGEGDQA
+306 HFLRGEGAEA
-316 EPLQAEP
+316 EPFHSEP
-323 DPSKHVLAHVFKV
+323 DPAKHVLAHVFKV

-366 RKPFKVAHL
+366 RKPFKVSHL
-375 YQLQG
+375 YRLQG
-380 KNHVEVDSAVPGDIV
+380 KEHVEIDQAVPGDIV
-395 AVAKI
+395 AVAKV
-400 DDIHYDAVL
+400 DDIHFDAVL
-409 HDSQEDNHIHLK
+409 HDAQEDSHIHLK

-432 ALEATRHGDEQKL
+432 ALEATRHGDEQKM
-445 ADVLHRMSAEDP
+445 ADVLHRMSSEDP
-457 TLKVEQDTTLNETVL
+457 TLKIEHDTTLNETVL
-472 RGLGELH
+472 RGLGDLH
-479 LRLAME
+479 LRLTME
-485 KMEKAYGLQLAT
+485 KMEKTFGLQLAT

-512 EGHCRHKKQTGGAG
+512 QGHCRHKKQTGGAG

-532 LRITPLERGSG
+532 LRIAPLERGSG

-548 EIKGGVIP
+548 ESKGGVIP

-605 AGRKAFL
+605 AGRKAFIS
-612 EAVTKAKPVV
+612 AVEKAKPVV
-622 LEPIVDIEVLVPQ
+622 LEPIVDIEVMVPQ

-688 GSYAIEFSHYEQAPV
+688 GSYAIQFSHYEQVPPN
-703 DVQQR
+703 VQQQ

-716 QQED
+716 QED

>member
-1 MLRRDS
+1 
-7 REAVLQPAMSCIYWH
+7 
-22 ENTGN
+22 
-27 HEYEVTVGR
+27 
-36 RQTMGS
+36 MGS
-42 FDTQHICTI
+42 FDTQHIRTI
-51 ALVGQGGSGK
+51 GLVGQGGAGK
-61 TTLIE
+61 TILIE
-66 SLLARTGAIGAAGSI
+66 SLLERTGAIGAAGAV
-81 ERGSTTCDYDPRE
+81 ERGSTVCDYDARE

-103 AVTHV
+103 AVANV
-108 VHDDTL
+108 IHDDTL
-114 IHLLDTPGY
+114 IYLIDTPGY

-139 AAIVINATSGV
+139 AAIVINAPSGV

-155 RMMHWAK
+155 RMMEWAK
-162 MRDLCRIIIINR
+162 SRDLCRMIIINR
-174 IDAEDVDL
+174 IDAEGVDL
-182 ARLLSDIQTEFGP
+182 PKLLKDIQAEFGS

-200 NLPAKNGNDVVDCFF
+200 NLPANNGTEVVDCFF
-215 QPDGESDLMPV
+215 QPEGDSDLMPV
-226 ADAHTALVDQVVE
+226 AEAHTALVDQVVE
-239 VDEELMTLYLDQG
+239 VDEELMTLYLEQG
-252 HIRPEQLHEPFERAL
+252 DVKPEQLHEPFERAM

-273 PVCFVSG
+273 PVCFASAR
-280 HTGAGVDLLLNA
+280 TGAGMDLLLNA

-300 TEGNPP
+300 SEGNPP
-306 QFLRGEGDQA
+306 HFLRGEGAEA
-316 EPLQAEP
+316 EPFHSEP
-323 DPSKHVLAHVFKV
+323 DPAKHVLAHVFKV

-366 RKPFKVAHL
+366 RKPFKVSHL
-375 YQLQG
+375 YRLQG
-380 KNHVEVDSAVPGDIV
+380 KEHVEIDQAVPGDIV
-395 AVAKI
+395 AVAKV
-400 DDIHYDAVL
+400 DDIHFDAVL
-409 HDSQEDNHIHLK
+409 HDAQEDSHIHLK

-432 ALEATRHGDEQKL
+432 ALEATRHGDEQKM
-445 ADVLHRMSAEDP
+445 ADVLHRMSSEDP
-457 TLKVEQDTTLNETVL
+457 TLKIEHDTTLNETVL
-472 RGLGELH
+472 RGLGDLH
-479 LRLAME
+479 LRLTME
-485 KMEKAYGLQLAT
+485 KMEKTFGLQLAT

-512 EGHCRHKKQTGGAG
+512 QGHCRHKKQTGGAG

-532 LRITPLERGSG
+532 LRIAPLERGSG

-548 EIKGGVIP
+548 ESKGGVIP

-584 KVTVYDGKHHS
+584 KVIVYDGKHHS

-605 AGRKAFL
+605 AGRKAFIS
-612 EAVTKAKPVV
+612 AVEKAKPVV
-622 LEPIVDIEVLVPQ
+622 LEPIVDIEVMVPQ

-688 GSYAIEFSHYEQAPV
+688 GSYAIQFSHYEQVPPN
-703 DVQQR
+703 VQQQ

>member
-1 MLRRDS
+1 
-7 REAVLQPAMSCIYWH
+7 
-22 ENTGN
+22 
-27 HEYEVTVGR
+27 
-36 RQTMGS
+36 MGH
-42 FDTQHICTI
+42 FDTEHIRTI
-51 ALVGQGGSGK
+51 ALVGQGGAGK

-66 SLLARTGAIGAAGSI
+66 RLLAHTGAIGTAGTI
-81 ERGSTTCDYDPRE
+81 ERGSTVCDYDPRE

-103 AVTHV
+103 AVTNV
-108 VHDDTL
+108 SHDGTL

-139 AAIVINATSGV
+139 AAIVINAPSGI

-155 RMMHWAK
+155 RMMDWARS
-162 MRDLCRIIIINR
+162 RDLCRIIIINR
-174 IDAEDVDL
+174 IDADGVDL
-182 ARLLSDIQTEFGP
+182 AGLLAEIQTEFGS

-200 NLPAKNGNDVVDCFF
+200 NLPAGNASKVVDCFF
-215 QPDGESDLMPV
+215 RPDGDSDLMPV
-226 ADAHTALVDQVVE
+226 ADAHTSLVDQVVE
-239 VDEELMTLYLDQG
+239 VDEELMSVYLDQG
-252 HIRPEQLHEPFERAL
+252 HITPEQLHEPFERAL

-273 PVCFVSG
+273 PVCFVSAQ
-280 HTGAGVDLLLNA
+280 TGAGVDLLLDA

-300 TEGNPP
+300 AEGNPP
-306 QFLRGEGDQA
+306 HFLRGEGEEA
-316 EPLQAEP
+316 KPLKAVP

-366 RKPFKVAHL
+366 RKPFKVSHL
-375 YQLQG
+375 YRLQG
-380 KNHVEVDSAVPGDIV
+380 KNHVEVNAAVPGDIV
-395 AVAKI
+395 AVAKV
-400 DDIHYDAVL
+400 DDIHFDAVL
-409 HDSQEDNHIHLK
+409 HDSQEDNHIHLE

-432 ALEATRHGDEQKL
+432 ALEPTRHGDEQKM
-445 ADVLHRMSAEDP
+445 ADVLHRMCAEDP
-457 TLKVEQDTTLNETVL
+457 TLIVEQDTTLNETVV

-479 LRLAME
+479 LRLSME
-485 KMEKAYGLQLAT
+485 KMEKSYGLQIAT

-532 LRITPLERGSG
+532 LRIAPLERGAG

-561 AVEKGVRSV
+561 AVEKGVRSI

-612 EAVTKAKPVV
+612 DAVGKAKPVV
-622 LEPIVDIEVLVPQ
+622 LEPVVNIEVTVPQ

-688 GSYAIEFSHYEQAPV
+688 GSYSIEFSHYEPAPPN
-703 DVQQR
+703 VQQQ
-708 LVSEHKPA
+708 LVAEHKPA
-716 QQED
+716 QHDD

>member
-1 MLRRDS
+1 
-7 REAVLQPAMSCIYWH
+7 
-22 ENTGN
+22 
-27 HEYEVTVGR
+27 
-36 RQTMGS
+36 MGS
-42 FDTQHICTI
+42 FDTQHIRTI
-51 ALVGQGGSGK
+51 GLVGQGGAGK
-61 TTLIE
+61 TILIE
-66 SLLARTGAIGAAGSI
+66 SLLERTGAIGAAGAV
-81 ERGSTTCDYDPRE
+81 ERGSTVCDYDARE

-103 AVTHV
+103 AVANV
-108 VHDDTL
+108 IHDDTL
-114 IHLLDTPGY
+114 IYLIDTPGY

-139 AAIVINATSGV
+139 AAIVINAPSGV

-155 RMMHWAK
+155 RMMEWAK
-162 MRDLCRIIIINR
+162 SRDLCRMIIINR
-174 IDAEDVDL
+174 IDAEGVDL
-182 ARLLSDIQTEFGP
+182 PKLLKDIQAEFGS

-200 NLPAKNGNDVVDCFF
+200 NLPANNGTEVVDCFF
-215 QPDGESDLMPV
+215 QPEGDSDLMPV
-226 ADAHTALVDQVVE
+226 AEAHTALVDQVVE
-239 VDEELMTLYLDQG
+239 VDEELMTLYLEQG
-252 HIRPEQLHEPFERAL
+252 DVKPEQLHEPFERAM

-273 PVCFVSG
+273 PVCFASAR
-280 HTGAGVDLLLNA
+280 TGAGMDLLLNA

-300 TEGNPP
+300 SEGNPP
-306 QFLRGEGDQA
+306 HFLRGEGAEA
-316 EPLQAEP
+316 EPFHSEP
-323 DPSKHVLAHVFKV
+323 DPAKHVLAHVFKV

-366 RKPFKVAHL
+366 RKPFKVSHL
-375 YQLQG
+375 YRLQG
-380 KNHVEVDSAVPGDIV
+380 KEHVEIDQAVPGDIV
-395 AVAKI
+395 AVAKV
-400 DDIHYDAVL
+400 DDIHFDAVL
-409 HDSQEDNHIHLK
+409 HDAQEDSHIHLK

-432 ALEATRHGDEQKL
+432 ALEATRHGDEQKM
-445 ADVLHRMSAEDP
+445 ADVLHRMSSEDP
-457 TLKVEQDTTLNETVL
+457 TLKIEHDTTLNETVL
-472 RGLGELH
+472 RGLGDLH
-479 LRLAME
+479 LRLTME
-485 KMEKAYGLQLAT
+485 KMEKTFGLQLAT

-512 EGHCRHKKQTGGAG
+512 QGHCRHKKQTGGAG

-532 LRITPLERGSG
+532 LRIAPLERGSG

-548 EIKGGVIP
+548 ESKGGVIP

-584 KVTVYDGKHHS
+584 KVIVYDGKHHS

-605 AGRKAFL
+605 AGRKAFIS
-612 EAVTKAKPVV
+612 AVEKAKPVV
-622 LEPIVDIEVLVPQ
+622 LEPIVDIEVMVPQ

-688 GSYAIEFSHYEQAPV
+688 GSYAIQFSHYEQVPPN
-703 DVQQR
+703 VQQQ

-716 QQED
+716 QED

>member
-1 MLRRDS
+1 
-7 REAVLQPAMSCIYWH
+7 
-22 ENTGN
+22 
-27 HEYEVTVGR
+27 
-36 RQTMGS
+36 MGS
-42 FDTQHICTI
+42 FDTQHIRTI
-51 ALVGQGGSGK
+51 GLVGQGGAGK
-61 TTLIE
+61 TILIE
-66 SLLARTGAIGAAGSI
+66 SLLERTGAIGAAGAV
-81 ERGSTTCDYDPRE
+81 ERGSTVCDYDARE

-103 AVTHV
+103 ALANVI
-108 VHDDTL
+108 HDDTL
-114 IHLLDTPGY
+114 IYLIDTPGY

-139 AAIVINATSGV
+139 AAIVINAPSGV

-155 RMMHWAK
+155 RMMEWARS
-162 MRDLCRIIIINR
+162 RDLCRMIIINR
-174 IDAEDVDL
+174 IDAEGVDL
-182 ARLLSDIQTEFGP
+182 PKLLKDIQAEFGP

-200 NLPAKNGNDVVDCFF
+200 NLPANNGTEVVDCFF
-215 QPDGESDLMPV
+215 QPEGDSDLMPV
-226 ADAHTALVDQVVE
+226 AEAHTALVDQVVE
-239 VDEELMTLYLDQG
+239 VDEELMTLYLEQG
-252 HIRPEQLHEPFERAL
+252 DVKPEQLHEPFERAM

-273 PVCFVSG
+273 PVCFASAR
-280 HTGAGVDLLLNA
+280 TGAGMDLLLNA

-300 TEGNPP
+300 SEGNPP
-306 QFLRGEGDQA
+306 HFLRGEGAEA
-316 EPLQAEP
+316 EPFHSEP
-323 DPSKHVLAHVFKV
+323 DPAKHVLAHVFKV

-366 RKPFKVAHL
+366 RKPFKVSHL
-375 YQLQG
+375 YRLQG
-380 KNHVEVDSAVPGDIV
+380 KEHVEIDQAVPGDIV
-395 AVAKI
+395 AVAKV
-400 DDIHYDAVL
+400 DDIHFDAVL
-409 HDSQEDNHIHLK
+409 HDAQEDSHIHLK

-432 ALEATRHGDEQKL
+432 ALEATRHGDEQKM
-445 ADVLHRMSAEDP
+445 ADVLHRMSSEDP
-457 TLKVEQDTTLNETVL
+457 TLKIEHDTTLNETVL
-472 RGLGELH
+472 RGLGDLH
-479 LRLAME
+479 LRLTME
-485 KMEKAYGLQLAT
+485 KMEKTFGLQLAT

-512 EGHCRHKKQTGGAG
+512 QGHCRHKKQTGGAG

-532 LRITPLERGSG
+532 LRIAPLERGSG

-548 EIKGGVIP
+548 ESKGGVIP

-584 KVTVYDGKHHS
+584 KVIVYDGKHHS

-605 AGRKAFL
+605 AGRKAFIS
-612 EAVTKAKPVV
+612 AVEKAKPVV
-622 LEPIVDIEVLVPQ
+622 LEPIVDIEVMVPQ

-688 GSYAIEFSHYEQAPV
+688 GSYAIQFSHYEQVPPN
-703 DVQQR
+703 VQQQ

-716 QQED
+716 QED